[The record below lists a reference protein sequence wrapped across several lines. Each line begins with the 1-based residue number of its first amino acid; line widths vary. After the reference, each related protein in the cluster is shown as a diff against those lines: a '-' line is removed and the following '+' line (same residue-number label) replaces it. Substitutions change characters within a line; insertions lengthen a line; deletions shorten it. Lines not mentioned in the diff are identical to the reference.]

1 MHLSAASPTSDRPPP
16 RVKIWLAQ
24 WVRIQSAQTS
34 GQAVRLDDRGDSM
47 SEDDTTCSTP
57 MIAVHA
63 ASACPNFASETGG
76 GNTPSF
82 I

>member
-1 MHLSAASPTSDRPPP
+1 
-16 RVKIWLAQ
+16 
-24 WVRIQSAQTS
+24 
-34 GQAVRLDDRGDSM
+34 M

-63 ASACPNFASETGG
+63 ASACPNFVSEAG